1 MGNTGQ
7 RRPPAWPPLLLALLS
22 SACTED
28 AFFSANW
35 PNDLIQVLL
44 VTDEADVPLAL
55 PVQVFSPGAP
65 IALEVPEGQR
75 VKLHVWLLPLVFE
88 GAPLL
93 GFQLELKGEGERLP
107 DRAVVDS
114 YVAGPFTAGVD
125 GPPSFGLLPPEARPD
140 FELHFSACV
149 PSQEICRRARV
160 TPYSTS
166 GFPDHALR
174 PVLAVDDDLAFFGLK
189 PEDERLGFHLFR
201 FERGAIRPLATPEG
215 FESVASSLCFD
226 GSQVRGSTMI
236 GQRFSYDVDGTLSST
251 EAGSSERPHLA
262 CMDGLIVEWGAGLR
276 TFRGPEIAPLGEE
289 NKVVEVVLRSPTDL
303 TVLTSSAIFHSDG
316 SAWVKETELVPMEK
330 WHGIGGD
337 PDQMVAVAEN
347 GNVLLRNPT
356 RGTWSSL
363 GNPWLSRR
371 LFDAEGLG
379 SGSLLISG
387 QDALLAIR
395 RNGVFCELER
405 PSPNNFKYVSVAPSR
420 RTLFVAPDENS
431 SISGDDAPLIVVDLA
446 P

>member
-93 GFQLELKGEGERLP
+93 GCQLELKGEGERVP

-140 FELHFSACV
+140 FELHYSACV

-166 GFPDHALR
+166 GFPDHDLR

-189 PEDERLGFHLFR
+189 PEAESLGVHLFR
-201 FERGAIRPLATPEG
+201 FERGGARAHLAGSWMLGLARYERDRLDWFRFFAWSLRPAR
-215 FESVASSLCFD
+215 SLE
-226 GSQVRGSTMI
+226 RGRLVI
-236 GQRFSYDVDGTLSST
+236 LGQHAPSGP
-251 EAGSSERPHLA
+251 EAG
-262 CMDGLIVEWGAGLR
+262 
-276 TFRGPEIAPLGEE
+276 
-289 NKVVEVVLRSPTDL
+289 
-303 TVLTSSAIFHSDG
+303 TVLPGWVVVRCAYGTVTVELAMSEGAYNG
-316 SAWVKETELVPMEK
+316 LAAWVESAPPGQ
-330 WHGIGGD
+330 GIN
-337 PDQMVAVAEN
+337 VA
-347 GNVLLRNPT
+347 
-356 RGTWSSL
+356 
-363 GNPWLSRR
+363 
-371 LFDAEGLG
+371 
-379 SGSLLISG
+379 
-387 QDALLAIR
+387 
-395 RNGVFCELER
+395 
-405 PSPNNFKYVSVAPSR
+405 
-420 RTLFVAPDENS
+420 
-431 SISGDDAPLIVVDLA
+431 
-446 P
+446 